1 MARMARRRP
10 PIRRSGKKP
19 PAWALVFLGLALGVT
34 SAWLFHLYGGK
45 VFKGGQAIPPSTELS
60 GKKLSQPSADK
71 SAKPRFDFYTILP
84 EIESV
89 LPEKEPKEKEPKKVR
104 AAAAKS
110 EEEARYA
117 LQAASLANFND
128 ADQLKARLALS
139 GLQARIE
146 KVTIE
151 GRGDFYRVRLGPY
164 AKLEDLE
171 APTKQ
176 LNQLGIKALRLKLKN
191 APGAG

>member
-1 MARMARRRP
+1 MARRRST
-10 PIRRSGKKP
+10 IRRSGKKP
-19 PAWALVFLGLALGVT
+19 PAWALVLLGLALGVI
-34 SAWLFHLYGGK
+34 SAWLFHLYAGDIFNSGQGGSS
-45 VFKGGQAIPPSTELS
+45 FRQATELS
-60 GKKLSQPSADK
+60 GKKPNQAPAGK

-89 LPEKEPKEKEPKKVR
+89 LPEKEPSRPR

-110 EEEARYA
+110 DEAVRYA
-117 LQAASLANFND
+117 LQAASLANFDD
-128 ADQLKARLALS
+128 ADQLKAKLALA
-139 GLQARIE
+139 GLEAHIE
-146 KVTIE
+146 KITIE
-151 GRGDFYRVRLGPY
+151 GKGDFYRVRLGPY

-176 LNQLGIKALRLKLKN
+176 LNQLGIKALRLKLKK